1 VRFVQVTMGGW
12 DHHGDIRGAL
22 PKTCAEI
29 DRPCVVLI
37 EDLKSRGL
45 PDDTLVVWSGSRCL
59 WRRGEEDIAVAF
71 STRLPF
77 AEASSDPTFS
87 SRATTE
93 VSGVS
98 SSMSEKTF

>member
-1 VRFVQVTMGGW
+1 
-12 DHHGDIRGAL
+12 
-22 PKTCAEI
+22 
-29 DRPCVVLI
+29 VVLI

-98 SSMSEKTF
+98 SSMSEKKHFDGIPFAIHRRYTV